1 MKKITFLVA
10 GLLFFGMNMVSAS
23 DKKGLTDDNER
34 GRYNVD
40 YRDADPIV
48 FLERGIEFY
57 VFPDGAFDFNTV
69 SNHYNSNPRPRQGTI
84 NTTYGAPGTR
94 GNSSYGPRDRGVRIE
109 HDYMGRVRRVG
120 NVFINYDAYGRV
132 KRVGN
137 VYMRYNSFALAQVGG
152 LRIIYNRRGHIVSI
166 VGSVNHYS
174 SHYQYNPNGNGHGHG
189 NGHYNNNNDDDDYG
203 NDNNDNDY
211 YYYKKDG
218 TKAKMSTDDIK
229 EIRKS

>member
-10 GLLFFGMNMVSAS
+10 GLLFFGMNMISAS
-23 DKKGLTDDNER
+23 DKKVLTDDKER
-34 GRYNVD
+34 GRYNID

-57 VFPDGAFDFNTV
+57 VFPDGGFDFNTV
-69 SNHYNSNPRPRQGTI
+69 TNTSNPRPRQGVV
-84 NTTYGAPGTR
+84 NTTYGAPGVR
-94 GNSSYGPRDRGVRIE
+94 GNISYGSRDRGTIIE

-137 VYMRYNSFALAQVGG
+137 VYMSYNSFALKQVGG
-152 LRIIYNRRGHIVSI
+152 LKIIYNRRGHII
-166 VGSVNHYS
+166 DIIGNVNFNS
-174 SHYQYNPNGNGHGHG
+174 SHYYYNPRSNGNNNHYDADDFSE
-189 NGHYNNNNDDDDYG
+189 NGNNDE
-203 NDNNDNDY
+203 DY

-218 TKAKMSTDDIK
+218 TKAKMSSEDVK
-229 EIRKS
+229 EIKKL

>member
-10 GLLFFGMNMVSAS
+10 GLLFFGMNMISAS
-23 DKKGLTDDNER
+23 DKKVLTDDKER

-57 VFPDGAFDFNTV
+57 VFPDGGFDFNTV
-69 SNHYNSNPRPRQGTI
+69 TNTSNPRPRQGFV
-84 NTTYGAPGTR
+84 NTTYGAPGVR
-94 GNSSYGPRDRGVRIE
+94 GNISYGSRNRGTIIE

-120 NVFINYDAYGRV
+120 NVFINYDTYGRV

-137 VYMRYNSFALAQVGG
+137 VYMSYNSFALKQVGG
-152 LRIIYNRRGHIVSI
+152 LKIIYNRRGHIVNI
-166 VGSVNHYS
+166 VGNVNYYS
-174 SHYQYNPNGNGHGHG
+174 SHYQYNPNNGNGHH
-189 NGHYNNNNDDDDYG
+189 NEHHNDDDNDDDYG
-203 NDNNDNDY
+203 DDNNDNDY

-218 TKAKMSTDDIK
+218 SKSKMSSEDIK